1 MKISVS
7 YLVFLMLP
15 IFVMMAFAWERI
27 IVEITGIMDFF
38 GYDIKDFWFLL
49 VGIPYVIAISLS
61 MKSLEVMTRA
71 FKVVLIYTLGVLV
84 LSMIFLLAGMFSD
97 KYETTQ
103 MISLLWVS
111 VIGFSLFIGMS
122 KLQHDLW
129 MGQPDEEIA
138 GKTGE

>member
-7 YLVFLMLP
+7 YLVFLVLP

-129 MGQPDEEIA
+129 MGRPDEEIA
-138 GKTGE
+138 GKMGE